1 MFTIENWEKGFLWV
15 DFKEHPFIDIREQ
28 EPGLFDVSTKA
39 YPDYASDF
47 MRNNAFDQRQYC
59 ICLLRTTLELSMD
72 GMVDF
77 LKYQCTLME
86 NPLEWLYKFDELLE
100 IADKFKPT
108 ESNKIRFKILG
119 KLIGDLCVEMADFA
133 AEPRIV
139 YPSFG
144 PADSNE
150 LKEKFELVR
159 LVDTLEG
166 NPGLKHQISILK
178 KLRADYFRDRKDA
191 KKEDSFVRFVDM
203 VLRLLKKVIKV
214 SKKKENLKKF
224 RGTGKQ
230 LVRFY
235 SNMRRSKN
243 KEGAFV
249 TNMSVSEEA
258 RWISDNYCDKDGKLY
273 PESTIRKYLT
283 DNNRSD
289 FYDEKYK

>member
-1 MFTIENWEKGFLWV
+1 MFTIENWEEGLLWV
-15 DFKEHPFIDIREQ
+15 DFKEHPFIDIRAQ

-47 MRNNAFDQRQYC
+47 MRNNSFDQKQYC

-77 LKYQCTLME
+77 LKRQCALMAD
-86 NPLEWLYKFDELLE
+86 PLEWLYKFDELLE

-108 ESNKIRFKILG
+108 ESNRIRFKILG
-119 KLIGDLCVEMADFA
+119 RLIGDLCVEMADFA
-133 AEPRIV
+133 AESRMD
-139 YPSFG
+139 YTAHG
-144 PADSNE
+144 PTYSNE
-150 LKEKFELVR
+150 LKGKFELAR

-166 NPGLKHQISILK
+166 NPGHKHQISILK
-178 KLRADYFRDRKDA
+178 KLRADYFKERKDA

-203 VLRLLKKVIKV
+203 ALVLLKKVIKD
-214 SKKKENLKKF
+214 SKKKEKLKKF

-235 SNMRRSKN
+235 SEMRKSKN

-249 TNMSVSEEA
+249 TDMSVSEEA

-283 DNNRSD
+283 DNNRSY